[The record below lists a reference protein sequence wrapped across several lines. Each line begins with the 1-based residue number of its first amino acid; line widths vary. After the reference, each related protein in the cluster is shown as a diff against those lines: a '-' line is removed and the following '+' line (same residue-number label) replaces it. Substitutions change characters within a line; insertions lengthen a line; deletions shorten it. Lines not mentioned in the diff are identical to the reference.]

1 MPKGLRLRL
10 LCGAL
15 MAAAFGCG
23 SGTNVEKIPVGTEV
37 QLTRQDGGVV
47 QGRLADRD
55 ADVVRVMQG
64 SVNRSVARRDI
75 VDIRIVDQDGER
87 PALPLLAKFREFR
100 VPEGTELNVQ
110 LDSAVASDTSR
121 SEDPVQATLTA
132 PISVGGIEVLPAGTI
147 VEGYVT
153 AAHPSGNV
161 KGRALLAIRFGSV
174 LSRGEKYPIA
184 ARVERM
190 ARATKGEDAEK
201 IGIPAAGG
209 AIIGALVGGKKGAAV
224 GTAVGAGAGTAV
236 VLTTSGPEIRWPR
249 GTRLAVQLDRALD
262 VRVPIRRS
270 S

>member
-1 MPKGLRLRL
+1 MRKCLRV
-10 LCGAL
+10 LCPAL
-15 MAAAFGCG
+15 IAAAFGCG

-47 QGRLADRD
+47 EGKLADRD
-55 ADVVRVMQG
+55 AEVVKVAQG
-64 SVNRSVARRDI
+64 SVNRSIARRDI
-75 VDIRIVDQDGER
+75 VDVRVVDRAGER
-87 PALPLLAKFREFR
+87 PAPLPLAAKFREFR
-100 VPEGTELNVQ
+100 VPEGTALAVR

-121 SEDPVQATLTA
+121 PEDPVQATLVE
-132 PISVGGIEVLPAGTI
+132 PVSIDGVEVLPAGTI
-147 VEGYVT
+147 LEGSV
-153 AAHPSGNV
+153 ASARPSGNV
-161 KGRALLAIRFGSV
+161 KGRAMLAVRFGSV

-184 ARVERM
+184 ARVEQV
-190 ARATKGEDAEK
+190 AHATKRDDAEK

-236 VLTTSGPEIRWPR
+236 VLTTSGPEITWPR
-249 GTRLAVQLDRALD
+249 GTRLDVPLDRALD